1 MPEEIRGAYYT
12 NRGYIMWIEYIVLF
26 SIVAMVFSIM
36 IVLIVETVHTTKS
49 ISRKRNNN
57 FSK

>member
-1 MPEEIRGAYYT
+1 
-12 NRGYIMWIEYIVLF
+12 MWLEYIVIF

-36 IVLIVETVHTTKS
+36 VVLTVETVHTTKS

-57 FSK
+57 TIK